1 MKFKTTA
8 KCGGCS
14 AAIINALKAL
24 APESEWSVD
33 LASPDKIL
41 TYSGSKPLQT
51 SEIVAAVE
59 GAGFK
64 CEPIG

>member
-1 MKFKTTA
+1 MKFKTNA

-14 AAIINALKAL
+14 AAIIDALKAL

-41 TYSGSKPLQT
+41 TYSGSKPLQAAE
-51 SEIVAAVE
+51 SLAAVQ
-59 GAGFK
+59 GAGLK